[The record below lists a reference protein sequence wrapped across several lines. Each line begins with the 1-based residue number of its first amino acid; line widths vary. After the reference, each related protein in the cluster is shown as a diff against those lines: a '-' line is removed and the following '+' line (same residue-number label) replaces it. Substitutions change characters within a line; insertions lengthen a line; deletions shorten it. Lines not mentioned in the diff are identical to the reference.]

1 MSILLLEIQHDPNN
15 NGDKFFFFFLPFLEL
30 DKLVIKLMWKNH
42 EKGTEK
48 ALKKNRN
55 KGDIETFYQASIIK
69 PL

>member
-15 NGDKFFFFFLPFLEL
+15 YGNIFFFFEL

-42 EKGTEK
+42 EKGTK
-48 ALKKNRN
+48 KVLKKNSN
-55 KGDIETFYQASIIK
+55 EGDIKTYYNIK